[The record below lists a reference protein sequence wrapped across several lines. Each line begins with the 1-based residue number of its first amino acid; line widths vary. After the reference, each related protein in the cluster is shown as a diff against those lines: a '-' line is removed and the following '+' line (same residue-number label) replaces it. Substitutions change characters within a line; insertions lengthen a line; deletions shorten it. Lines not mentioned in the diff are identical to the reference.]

1 MGALDALLNIGEL
14 HVQDFQSLGLGVE
27 DGDGGLFQ
35 VEHHAA
41 AGNGQG
47 TDFRRIGRQG
57 VLMDAAGVVG
67 VALVMID
74 VQHHQKGFGFRIEG
88 HAAAL
93 FHLAKFARG
102 QTEAES
108 QYQSQ
113 NYVTHSHV
121 LPPYAWRFLA
131 ASSALAP

>member
-1 MGALDALLNIGEL
+1 MGALDALLHIGEL
-14 HVQDFQSLGLGVE
+14 HVQDFQSLGRGVV
-27 DGDGGLFQ
+27 DGDGGLVE

-47 TDFRRIGRQG
+47 TDFSRIGGQG

-67 VALVMID
+67 VELVMVD
-74 VQHHQKGFGFRIEG
+74 VQHHQQGFGFGVEG

-93 FHLAKFARG
+93 FHLAEFARG
-102 QTEAES
+102 QTEAER

-121 LPPYAWRFLA
+121 LPP
-131 ASSALAP
+131 